1 MADTKIRFTVEG
13 VQTIE
18 SAINSILQKT
28 EQMTDNIIA
37 QGRIADEDLRS
48 QIELLKQRNELFS
61 KRLGEGFTKNLQNI
75 NDIIREQIRLLNA
88 RNQAARGGFRN
99 ELEEQSG
106 NSSNISSPDNP
117 QGPPP
122 VGGNTEIQMFE
133 SVVGIADSLE
143 YLLTEGIRISPESIE
158 ALAELI
164 KNIDLTEE
172 SRAAA
177 GGARGA
183 DGSGRRRDSDDKN
196 EFGGGFF
203 GNLAYQTALRGVS
216 TRDPMRG
223 LMGAGSSVGGAL
235 MSTGNPYAIAGGAIL
250 SVLTGIFSNKLESA
264 SEIDPYAEAAS
275 RLFNTSWNQELSRT
289 NAIGLDLGIT
299 RAESL
304 QQQMN
309 LQRATGALWN
319 RDVLKGNTRSSMEWQ
334 TRVGIDEGS
343 IQKLATLLRSDRS
356 ERDINSL
363 MGQIFFGQINAGVS
377 QAQVTALLP
386 ELINNISSLA
396 TNFQNTTGN
405 SNLDTILLLQNFL
418 SNKEGFG
425 DFFSRNPAL
434 MGSTMSAIMN
444 GLTSASTPQAEALQY
459 QTLARLNPGAS
470 FWQLRVARDNP
481 SAEYA
486 AGVFENLRAVSGYN
500 GDVNNPARE
509 TYANSLATFFGVRPA
524 VAEQLSKGEISEADF
539 LKEVQKTSD
548 PNYYARSTEKIMGD
562 LNENVSDLKSLITN
576 WNDWFM
582 GDNKAIAEIAD
593 FLNTKMQKIIE
604 GREERIERREERKE
618 RREERKKWWQS
629 SEGQSVRAMPGA
641 LAFK

>member
-37 QGRIADEDLRS
+37 QGRIAEDDLRS

-61 KRLGEGFTKNLQNI
+61 KRLGEGFTKNLKNI

-99 ELEEQSG
+99 ELEKQGG
-106 NSSNISSPDNP
+106 NSSDISSPDNP

-143 YLLTEGIRISPESIE
+143 YLLSEGIRISPESIE

-164 KNIDLTEE
+164 KDIDPTGE

-177 GGARGA
+177 GG
-183 DGSGRRRDSDDKN
+183 DGGEGDSDDKS
-196 EFGGGFF
+196 EFGGRFF
-203 GNLAYQTALRGVS
+203 GNLAYQTALKGVS
-216 TRDPMRG
+216 TRDPMKG
-223 LMGAGSSVGGAL
+223 LMDVGSSVGGAL

-264 SEIDPYAEAAS
+264 SEVDPHAEAAS

-304 QQQMN
+304 QQQMD

-319 RDVLKGNTRSSMEWQ
+319 RDALKGNTRSSMEWQ

-396 TNFQNTTGN
+396 TDFQNTTGN

-434 MGSTMSAIMN
+434 MGSTMNAIMN

-486 AGVFENLRAVSGYN
+486 AGIFENLRAVSGYN

-509 TYANSLATFFGVRPA
+509 TYANTLATFFGVRPA

-539 LKEVQKTSD
+539 LKEAQKTSD
-548 PNYYARSTEKIMGD
+548 PNYYAKSTEKIMTD

-604 GREERIERREERKE
+604 GREGRIERREKTKE
-618 RREERKKWWQS
+618 MREERKKWRQS
-629 SEGQSVRAMPGA
+629 SEGQSVSVMPGA